1 MKEYEEQA
9 QSLYNKV
16 KKVWPDNCWYTY
28 THNMILDFIYKYR
41 SLFSSNSSIIN
52 AGSGDAVYDLKGTIY
67 NVDLAENLLKNL
79 ENAVV
84 ASIENIPYE
93 DDKFDSAICV
103 GSVVNYCNVLTA
115 LEELSRVLKQK
126 SIMILEYERSQTG
139 ELFFTK
145 EYNQNSSL
153 QIYDY
158 NNQYGHKLW
167 LYSDQYIDNILI
179 ECGFKIVDCLYF
191 HTFSAVAN
199 RFINNEV
206 KAGKF
211 AKMDKILLNTIKRKA
226 AHNRI
231 ILCERS

>member
-1 MKEYEEQA
+1 MKKYEEQA

-16 KKVWPDNCWYTY
+16 KKVWPDNCWYNY
-28 THNMILDFIYKYR
+28 THNTILSFIYKYE
-41 SLFSSNSSIIN
+41 SLFSNNSSIIN
-52 AGSGDAVYDLKGTIY
+52 AGSGGAVYNLKGTMY
-67 NVDLAENLLKNL
+67 HVDLAKNLLNGL
-79 ENAVV
+79 ENAVI
-84 ASIENIPYE
+84 ASIESIPYE
-93 DDKFDSAICV
+93 DNKFDSAICV

-153 QIYDY
+153 QIYNY
-158 NNQYGHKLW
+158 NNQNNHKLW
-167 LYSDQYIDNILI
+167 LYSDRYINNILTKC
-179 ECGFKIVDCLYF
+179 EFKIVDCLYF
-191 HTFSAVAN
+191 HTFSAVVN
-199 RFINNEV
+199 RFINNEE

-211 AKMDKILLNTIKRKA
+211 VQIDKMLLNSIKRKV

-231 ILCERS
+231 ILCERN